1 MEKTCKYLRIK
12 TTSLIRLFGDIPFVY
27 KFILVALL
35 CFVVY
40 ALISVQVDFTIES
53 VAVCM
58 CVFALTSFK
67 LCSFSFSEKVLLKTI
82 GIKILSLFFIRLVLL
97 SIPFFLLNPYIGL
110 VMITAG
116 SVCTY
121 FLSKVVADS
130 RKAKVFRSFYR
141 KTSYQWLSSFRSGG
155 LWIQVVGFLLFA
167 IALYHGNENMAC
179 VAFGWL
185 MCVPCF
191 MSYFGVPE
199 SRFWLVNYK
208 NVRFL
213 LKSKMVELLIN
224 AVFPALVCL
233 PLAAIFLPAHLPMFM
248 RLSVSFLF
256 VDLLLF
262 YCIYLCYPSKI
273 MPFIC
278 SFIIISLWMIII
290 VMHPFMWIYLSIPL
304 LLVLHVLSVQ
314 NLKSVLYVNITP

>member
-1 MEKTCKYLRIK
+1 MGKISKYFRIK
-12 TTSLIRLFGDIPFVY
+12 ITSLIRLFGDIPFVY
-27 KFILVALL
+27 KLIVMALL
-35 CFVVY
+35 CFAVY
-40 ALISVQVDFTIES
+40 ALISVQVDITIEN

-58 CVFALTSFK
+58 CVFALTSVKF
-67 LCSFSFSEKVLLKTI
+67 CSFSFSEKVLLKTLDI
-82 GIKILSLFFIRLVLL
+82 NILPLFFIRLVLL

-116 SVCTY
+116 SVCAY

-155 LWIQVVGFLLFA
+155 LWIQVAGFLFFVIGLF
-167 IALYHGNENMAC
+167 HGNENMAC
-179 VAFGWL
+179 AAFGWL

-199 SRFWLVNYK
+199 SRFWLVNYRS
-208 NVRFL
+208 VRFL
-213 LKSKMVELLIN
+213 LRSKLVEMFIN
-224 AVFPALVCL
+224 AVLPALVCL
-233 PLAAIFLPAHLPMFM
+233 PLAAIFMPAHLYVFM
-248 RLSVSFLF
+248 RFSAAFLF

-262 YCIYLCYPSKI
+262 YCTYLCYPSKI

-278 SFIIISLWMIII
+278 SFIIITLSFVVIM
-290 VMHPFMWIYLSIPL
+290 MHPVMWMYLYVPL